1 MSGSGRLHGRA
12 RRRGSGRILFACVC
26 SALAL
31 AALVIDVIHGVAA
44 GVATSAR
51 PPLPARRC
59 DISAYRAK
67 VLANLEDVMGELP
80 DSSRRVPLD
89 VRVVRVDTLARFTR
103 TTLTFAAEPGDRV
116 PAILLVP
123 RGLKG
128 RAPAVLCLHQATPLG
143 KAEPAG
149 LAGSPDM
156 DYAAELAER
165 GYVTLAIDS
174 PNFGEYQVDPRALGY
189 ASTAM
194 KGVWNRIRAVD
205 LLQSRPE
212 VDPRRIG
219 ALGHSL
225 GGFGALLLAAFDPRV
240 RVVVTNCGFTS
251 LRRYAGGDLS
261 AWGQPQFMPRIA
273 ERYGNDP
280 ERVPFDFS
288 DVLAAIAP
296 RPLLVLAA
304 EKDGIYDVRGVR
316 ECVAEASAVYRLEHA
331 DAKLGA
337 EYFGGYHHFS
347 EPARQA
353 AYAWLDRWLRR

>member
-1 MSGSGRLHGRA
+1 MSGCTKGGA
-12 RRRGSGRILFACVC
+12 GAIAC
-26 SALAL
+26 ALVMFSLGAL
-31 AALVIDVIHGVAA
+31 AAGDAVRAAA
-44 GVATSAR
+44 GGEGSAR
-51 PPLPARRC
+51 PPLPARRA
-59 DISAYRAK
+59 DLRAYRAR
-67 VLANLEDVMGELP
+67 VLANLQDVMGELP

-89 VRVVRVDTLARFTR
+89 VIVARIDTLARFTR
-103 TTLTFAAEPGDRV
+103 ATLTFAAEPGDRV
-116 PAILLVP
+116 PGMLLVP
-123 RGLKG
+123 RARSG

-143 KAEPAG
+143 MAEAAG
-149 LAGSPDM
+149 AGGSPDM

-165 GYVTLAIDS
+165 GYVTLAIDD
-174 PNFGEYQVDPRALGY
+174 PNFGEYRVDPRALGY
-189 ASTAM
+189 ASTTM

-205 LLQSRPE
+205 LLESRPE

-225 GGFGALLLAAFDPRV
+225 GGCDALLLAAFDPRV

-261 AWGQPQFMPRIA
+261 AWSQPQFMPRIA

-280 ERVPFDFS
+280 ARVPFDFA
-288 DVLAAIAP
+288 DVLAAISP

-316 ECVAEASAVYRLEHA
+316 ECVAEASAAYRMQHA
-331 DAKLGA
+331 SAKLDA

-347 EPARQA
+347 EPARKA